1 MWHEAIADC
10 DEALK
15 LDTTYAKARR
25 TRAKAQGQLG
35 NWDEAVR
42 ELKNIAEANPGDS
55 SIRKEIRE
63 AELELK
69 KSKRKDYY
77 KILDV
82 EKDATEA
89 DIKKAYRKMAILHH
103 PDKNPDNPAAA
114 ETFKGKPVLLC
125 LGDWSGQLIGYLQ
138 MSERLMKHFL
148 TPKKGSDTI
157 PV

>member
-15 LDTTYAKARR
+15 LDSTYAKARR
-25 TRAKAQGQLG
+25 TRAKAHGQLG
-35 NWDEAVR
+35 NWDETVR
-42 ELKNIAEANPGDS
+42 ELKNIAEANPGDG

-114 ETFKGKPVLLC
+114 ETFKGKLVLL
-125 LGDWSGQLIGYLQ
+125 
-138 MSERLMKHFL
+138 
-148 TPKKGSDTI
+148 PSD
-157 PV
+157 

>member
-89 DIKKAYRKMAILHH
+89 DIKKAYRRMAILHH

-114 ETFKGKPVLLC
+114 ETFKGKPVLLN
-125 LGDWSGQLIGYLQ
+125 LTAISPANQL
-138 MSERLMKHFL
+138 
-148 TPKKGSDTI
+148 TN
-157 PV
+157 